1 MQLLQD
7 RIVLAAHAAAESA
20 WVFALSGVVGVIAG
34 LNAGPQSWYA
44 VIGVLGLSI
53 IIGRMTPRSGEKA
66 RLLYPFFAAAA
77 GLLVMYASVA
87 LHVQPG
93 QIRPAWPVELIVNDL
108 EDGYAQRAILGS
120 ILCIALWWR
129 GIRLAS
135 NEFPSDNLTLT
146 FRIGMITIVCAVIY
160 DLNTAERLS
169 TFPMVFLFF
178 GSALAG
184 LSAGRLL
191 PESER
196 STLTRT
202 WPKTIGATVAAITA
216 FGLLVGL
223 IDRGVLSYLSAP
235 AAAALEALARGIIWA
250 IIAPIA
256 FVFETVFGWIANLF
270 DFTQSPGQPQEAT
283 ELTSE
288 MREMLEELQEEQE
301 PASDILAVVIQVIEW
316 ALVAI
321 FALVAGA
328 VVIRAFRR
336 LLGGHEAGDRGR
348 RDSVAATA
356 EPLSDAARL
365 ALRLVPSVLKRP
377 KTKRYRVPDGPQGV
391 VEACRL
397 YYDMLDAADQR
408 GIVRPPHHTP
418 TEFQPT
424 LERTFPPSV
433 VRPSTH
439 AFNLAIY
446 AHAPAEPSRIR
457 GLRESMKAA
466 IASTPPKA
474 DGQTDEENDRW

>member
-34 LNAGPQSWYA
+34 LDAGPQSWYA

-53 IIGRMTPRSGEKA
+53 LIARMTPRSGEKA
-66 RLLYPFFAAAA
+66 RLLYPFLAAAV

-87 LHVQPG
+87 LQVQPG
-93 QIRPAWPVELIVNDL
+93 QIRPAWPIELIVTDL
-108 EDGYAQRAILGS
+108 PDGYAQRALLGS

-146 FRIGMITIVCAVIY
+146 FRIGMIVIVGAVIY
-160 DLNTAERLS
+160 DLNTPQRLS

-223 IDRGVLSYLSAP
+223 IDRGVLSFLSTP

-256 FVFETVFGWIANLF
+256 FVFETVFGWIANLL
-270 DFTQSPGQPQEAT
+270 DSTQGPGQPQQAT
-283 ELTSE
+283 EFTSE
-288 MREMLEELQEEQE
+288 MRGMLEEQE
-301 PASDILAVVIQVIEW
+301 PASDILAAVIQVIEW
-316 ALVAI
+316 ALLGI

-328 VVIRAFRR
+328 VLIRAFRHLFR
-336 LLGGHEAGDRGR
+336 GHEAGDRGR
-348 RDSVAATA
+348 RDSVAPNAA
-356 EPLSDAARL
+356 PMRDAARL
-365 ALRLVPSVLKRP
+365 ALRLVPSVLRRP

-397 YYDMLDAADQR
+397 YYDMLDAANQR
-408 GIVRPPHHTP
+408 GIVRPPHNTP

-446 AHAPAEPSRIR
+446 AHAPAEPSRIH

-474 DGQTDEENDRW
+474 DDQTDEENDR

>member
-1 MQLLQD
+1 MQQLQD
-7 RIVLAAHAAAESA
+7 RIVLAAHVAAESA

-34 LNAGPQSWYA
+34 LDAGPQSWYA

-53 IIGRMTPRSGEKA
+53 LIARMTPRSGEKA
-66 RLLYPFFAAAA
+66 RLLYPFLAAAA
-77 GLLVMYASVA
+77 GLIVMYAAVA
-87 LHVQPG
+87 LQVQPG
-93 QIRPAWPVELIVNDL
+93 QVRPAWPVELIVADL
-108 EDGYAQRAILGS
+108 QDGYAQRALLGS

-146 FRIGMITIVCAVIY
+146 FRIGMIVIVCAVIY
-160 DLNTAERLS
+160 DLNTPQRLS

-223 IDRGVLSYLSAP
+223 IDRGVLSFLSAP

-256 FVFETVFGWIANLF
+256 FVFETVFGWIANLLGS
-270 DFTQSPGQPQEAT
+270 TQGPGQPEQAT
-283 ELTSE
+283 EFTSE
-288 MREMLEELQEEQE
+288 MRGMLEELQQEQE
-301 PASDILAVVIQVIEW
+301 PASDILAAVIQVIEW
-316 ALVAI
+316 ALLGI

-328 VVIRAFRR
+328 VLIRAFRR
-336 LLGGHEAGDRGR
+336 LLRGHEAGDRGR
-348 RDSVAATA
+348 RDSVAPNAA
-356 EPLSDAARL
+356 PLSDAARL
-365 ALRLVPSVLKRP
+365 ALRLVPSILRRP

-397 YYDMLDAADQR
+397 YYDMLEAANQR
-408 GIVRPPHHTP
+408 GIVRPPHNTP

-433 VRPSTH
+433 VQPSTH

-446 AHAPAEPSRIR
+446 AHAPAEPSRIHS
-457 GLRESMKAA
+457 LRESMKAA
-466 IASTPPKA
+466 IASMPPKA
-474 DGQTDEENDRW
+474 DDKKDEENDR